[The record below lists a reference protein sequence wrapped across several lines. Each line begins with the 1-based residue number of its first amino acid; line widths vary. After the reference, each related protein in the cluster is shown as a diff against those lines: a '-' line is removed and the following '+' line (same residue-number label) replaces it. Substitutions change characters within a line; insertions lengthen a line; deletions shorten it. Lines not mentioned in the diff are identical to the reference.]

1 MIKLIVATTPNGII
15 GLENGIPW
23 KIKEDMMF
31 FKETTT
37 GHPLIMGRK
46 TWDSLR
52 RKPLPNRS
60 NIVITRNKS
69 QYNVQEYERTT
80 FVESVQEAVEVCRN
94 VAENGFLIGG
104 EQIYS
109 QALEQSLVDV
119 AIVSHIKQE
128 HPGDAIF
135 PLKLLDGKQK
145 ATIKVF
151 DEFEVVEYSL
161 KG

>member
-1 MIKLIVATTPNGII
+1 MIKLIVAATPNGVI
-15 GLENGIPW
+15 GKDNGIPW
-23 KIKEDMMF
+23 KIKEDMTF

-60 NIVITRNKS
+60 NVVITRDPS
-69 QYNVQEYERTT
+69 QFKPEDYERTT
-80 FVESVQEAVEVCRN
+80 FFSSVKEAVEYC
-94 VAENGFLIGG
+94 NGSDSNAYLIGG
-104 EQIYS
+104 EQIYT
-109 QALEQSLVDV
+109 QALEQDLVDE

-128 HPGDAIF
+128 YEGDARF
-135 PLKLLDGKQK
+135 PLEYLDGKEK
-145 ATIKVF
+145 STIKVF
-151 DEFEVVEYSL
+151 SEFEVVKYSL